1 MQKELELVQLLAS
14 LNEKIDTVEKQLK
27 HSTDLTIKI
36 ERLVEDVSSIKSSMS
51 ELHFMLMGDGQ
62 NMGLVTRVAGL
73 EKNFDDRERFMEKTV
88 EPAMEK
94 QQRILFDLETFKEVV
109 EEDIDDDGVIRK
121 KYYGIRRIPDIM
133 AMKEMEAYKEG
144 VNVDRLVSLAALISY
159 VKIKESNTEKAVRV
173 ENEYENKLEKSQNLY
188 KLNNSAFRNLG
199 KRGSSSGMKMKK
211 SPFKRLR

>member
-36 ERLVEDVSSIKSSMS
+36 ERLVEDVSPIKSSMG

-73 EKNFDDRERFMEKTV
+73 EKNFDDREKFLEKTV

-94 QQRILFDLETFKEVV
+94 QQRILFDLETFRDVV
-109 EEDIDDDGVIRK
+109 EEDKKQRDEIILLKERVSNVNKILWIVGTGVI
-121 KYYGIRRIPDIM
+121 GLM
-133 AMKEMEAYKEG
+133 A
-144 VNVDRLVSLAALISY
+144 
-159 VKIKESNTEKAVRV
+159 KAIFSML
-173 ENEYENKLEKSQNLY
+173 K
-188 KLNNSAFRNLG
+188 
-199 KRGSSSGMKMKK
+199 
-211 SPFKRLR
+211 

>member
-36 ERLVEDVSSIKSSMS
+36 ERLVEDVSSIKSSMG

-73 EKNFDDRERFMEKTV
+73 EKNFDDREKFLEKTV

-94 QQRILFDLETFKEVV
+94 QQRILFDLETFRDVV
-109 EEDIDDDGVIRK
+109 EEDKKQRDEIILLKERVSNVNKILWIVGTGVV
-121 KYYGIRRIPDIM
+121 GLM
-133 AMKEMEAYKEG
+133 A
-144 VNVDRLVSLAALISY
+144 
-159 VKIKESNTEKAVRV
+159 KAIFSML
-173 ENEYENKLEKSQNLY
+173 K
-188 KLNNSAFRNLG
+188 
-199 KRGSSSGMKMKK
+199 
-211 SPFKRLR
+211 